1 MRTASS
7 PDHSR
12 AILDSYIAQGYE
24 IPEGYTAESIG
35 ELQAKWDIRP
45 EHVPLCSVADRQ
57 RKVLAWGVPM
67 QDGLYLRHT
76 MSDAE
81 YRTWLENVR
90 AVVSANQRESALVI
104 LRQHTGRIV
113 KGGVR

>member
-7 PDHSR
+7 PEAIVAGEDGFSSWQKAKGLPVTESVNGHEAIPEHHSR
-12 AILDSYIAQGYE
+12 
-24 IPEGYTAESIG
+24 
-35 ELQAKWDIRP
+35 
-45 EHVPLCSVADRQ
+45 
-57 RKVLAWGVPM
+57 
-67 QDGLYLRHT
+67 

-104 LRQHTGRIV
+104 LRQATGRIV

>member
-7 PDHSR
+7 PETIVAEYASYCEAKRDIDEEPLAFNEWQEAEAFFAMAFESR
-12 AILDSYIAQGYE
+12 
-24 IPEGYTAESIG
+24 
-35 ELQAKWDIRP
+35 R
-45 EHVPLCSVADRQ
+45 
-57 RKVLAWGVPM
+57 
-67 QDGLYLRHT
+67 

-81 YRTWLENVR
+81 YLTWLQNVR

-104 LRQHTGRIV
+104 LRQSTGRIV